1 MIKQLI
7 TLSLENW
14 VFASVQS
21 MNKKI
26 KTNDPKSSETAL
38 ARNFLSLSI
47 SGTGATTRSL
57 FSYTSSIILDT
68 IAAMMPPRNW
78 ATIYIIPN
86 NLLEPRLEFFLSMNT
101 MVTAGLKCAPDIA
114 CPNSVMIHIPSI
126 IPDYWSPMSK
136 KNMPRTAVPISS
148 TMNLEI
154 FTKKYCLA
162 LRLVLFKLSSVSYGE
177 S

>member
-1 MIKQLI
+1 MK
-7 TLSLENW
+7 
-14 VFASVQS
+14 
-21 MNKKI
+21 
-26 KTNDPKSSETAL
+26 
-38 ARNFLSLSI
+38 
-47 SGTGATTRSL
+47 
-57 FSYTSSIILDT
+57 
-68 IAAMMPPRNW
+68 
-78 ATIYIIPN
+78 
-86 NLLEPRLEFFLSMNT
+86 T

-114 CPNSVMIHIPSI
+114 CPKSVMIHTPNI